1 MTVFASLSPVSSAK
15 TSSTPPQSLIIGKGA
30 GGEFLFA
37 SFHSLNLQPETFKGI
52 QSRLSASASRRSAAS
67 LT

>member
-1 MTVFASLSPVSSAK
+1 MLTNVSSPAARVHIPAAPK
-15 TSSTPPQSLIIGKGA
+15 TLITGKGP

-37 SFHSLNLQPETFKGI
+37 SFHPLDLQPSTVRGI
-52 QSRLSASASRRSAAS
+52 QSRLALNASRRSAAS